1 MILNYITWNVSP
13 WLYEGDYFAIGWYGV
28 ITTLAIVVVYLLQ
41 KYLYTKREKLPRQ
54 YADVAFIACT
64 ILGILFCHWFDMWF
78 YQWIPVSECSNP
90 ELAASPII
98 GNYCNVSAIQI
109 KDYLRIGHGMASHG
123 VDFGMFLGC
132 LIVAKLFFQCNVWWI
147 MDRMVV
153 SRLAFH
159 AISRWSNMF
168 NSEIYGNPTDL
179 PWGVLFVQNG
189 DTLAC
194 HPTAVYE
201 SILALVAIGIWWW
214 LYDKKKMG
222 LYKGMLTG
230 ISLLMLWIPRVF
242 IECIKPVQHA
252 FEDNLGLNMG
262 QWLSIP
268 YIVCGIVLI
277 IWSWKKGCQINMAP
291 TSKQTKVDAK
301 RHK

>member
-1 MILNYITWNVSP
+1 MLSILNYITWNVSP
-13 WLYEGDYFAIGWYGV
+13 WLYEGDHFAIGWYGT
-28 ITTLAIVVVYLLQ
+28 ITTLAIIVVYLLQ
-41 KYLYTKREKLPRQ
+41 LCIYTKEEKLPRQ

-64 ILGILFCHWFDMWF
+64 ILGTCFCHWFDMWF
-78 YQWIPVSECSNP
+78 YQWIPMTECSFVEVVRNP
-90 ELAASPII
+90 TI
-98 GNYCNVSAIQI
+98 GGYCNLCMLHLRE
-109 KDYLRIGHGMASHG
+109 YLRIGHGMASHG

-132 LIVAKLFFQCNVWWI
+132 LIVAKRYFQCSVWWV

-201 SILALVAIGIWWW
+201 SILAVLAIGIWWL
-214 LYDKKKMG
+214 LYDKKKWGEYTG
-222 LYKGMLTG
+222 LLTG
-230 ISLLMLWIPRVF
+230 VTMLMLWVPRVF
-242 IECIKPVQHA
+242 IELIKPVQRP
-252 FEDNLGLNMG
+252 FEENLGLNMG

-268 YIVCGIVLI
+268 YIVLGIVLI
-277 IWSWKKGCQINMAP
+277 VWSIKNGRTQLVEHKLTN
-291 TSKQTKVDAK
+291 AK
-301 RHK
+301 RNK